1 MLRRPLRR
9 TLTTALAAGLL
20 ASPLVALAEPPTE
33 ESRPG
38 ALTLPAAP
46 AVEVTAPGEEST
58 AASTPH
64 DAPAAVRAADLAAA
78 ADRGAVWLAAQAGTG
93 RMTTDGLAL
102 AVIAL
107 GAAGP
112 EHAGDLQRLTGQLER
127 RAPTAAADP
136 VVLGLTAIAV
146 DVAGRNPRSFGGVD
160 LVAALRT
167 ELADGRCGD
176 DWVFVT
182 GICVMG
188 LKRSGGTVPQAAVD
202 AVAAAADP
210 TTAGIRSGGG
220 VEAWSTAVTPQAMAG
235 VDSMRRARV
244 TGLGARDYL
253 ALSRGDAPV
262 LAEDL
267 PVGVNALAQQSFAM
281 AGTDADE
288 PARRDVTMTWLLQQQ
303 HADGALPEFF
313 EHADGDVWATA
324 LTVLAWSGR
333 SLTTD
338 AAAATGYQ
346 RHSVVE
352 RISGT
357 DRYAVAANIAASW
370 ADGADTVVVVSGQN
384 FPDALSGSALAG
396 LVGGPVLLTKK
407 ASLPGST
414 VRALKA
420 LEPRRI
426 VVLGG
431 TGAVTKG
438 VADELLRYADG
449 VERVT
454 GADRYAVSGA
464 VASSFWEQGG
474 STAYLAT
481 GQNWPDGLTGGAAAA
496 YEGAPLLLTKHG
508 EVPAPVMDALRYLRP
523 DEVVVLGGS
532 GAVSGDVITQLRR
545 GLGGASAPSIRRLD
559 GKDRYAVASRVAQRI
574 PAAQEM
580 AFVATGRNW
589 PDALAGG
596 ALAGQVGSPMLL
608 VRPDGLPTQ
617 TRQSLELRRPDYV
630 GAFGGPAAIQPG
642 ALQQVRLVDTGR

>member
-1 MLRRPLRR
+1 M
-9 TLTTALAAGLL
+9 
-20 ASPLVALAEPPTE
+20 ALAEPPADE
-33 ESRPG
+33 EGRPG

-46 AVEVTAPGEEST
+46 AVEVPGPAE
-58 AASTPH
+58 ASTPPAGEVP
-64 DAPAAVRAADLAAA
+64 APGVRAADLAAA

-112 EHAGDLQRLTGQLER
+112 EHASDLQRLTGQLER

-160 LVAALRT
+160 LVAALRA

-220 VEAWSTAVTPQAMAG
+220 VEAWSTAVTPQAMAA
-235 VDSMRRARV
+235 VDTMRHARA

-253 ALSRGDAPV
+253 SLSRGSAPV

-267 PVGVNALAQQSFAM
+267 PVGVNALAQQSFAV
-281 AGTDADE
+281 ARTDADE
-288 PARRDVTMTWLLQQQ
+288 LARRDATMTWLLQQQ
-303 HADGALPEFF
+303 HADGALPEYF

-338 AAAATGYQ
+338 AAATTDYQ

-420 LEPRRI
+420 LDPRRI

-431 TGAVTKG
+431 TGAVTQG

-481 GQNWPDGLTGGAAAA
+481 GADWPDGLTGGAAAA
-496 YEGAPLLLTKHG
+496 YEGAPLLLTKHD
-508 EVPAPVMDALRYLRP
+508 EVPSPVMDALRYLRP
-523 DEVVVLGGS
+523 DEVVVLGGT

-545 GLGGASAPSIRRLD
+545 GLGGASAPTVRRID
-559 GKDRYAVASRVAQRI
+559 GADRYAVASRVAQRI
-574 PAAQEM
+574 PAAQRM

-596 ALAGQVGSPMLL
+596 ALAGQVDSPMLL
-608 VRPDGLPTQ
+608 VRPDGVPTQ
-617 TRQSLELRRPDYV
+617 TRQSLQVRRPGYV
-630 GAFGGPAAIQPG
+630 GAFGGPAAILPV